1 MRALVV
7 GAGVGGLTAAVALRR
22 AGIDVEVVERAAGP
36 GRIRVGGGLH
46 LWPNGMR
53 ALAQI
58 GLGDAVQAVGE
69 TIERLDWHTPEHGL
83 LASADLAATARKV
96 GAPSV
101 GIRRADLLGVLLDA
115 VGEDA
120 IRFGTDVR
128 DEPRNADVVVGADG
142 LHSTLRRE
150 LFGDDELRAPG
161 VLVCQG
167 AAGHVSSIPPSVFV
181 EVWAPTLR
189 FGCYP
194 LRDGLNWFA
203 FVRAAEADELALDPH
218 GFLLERTRDWTAPGH
233 EVIAATPAAAVT
245 WGDVVAREPL
255 ERWTDGRVAL
265 LGDSAHAMT
274 PFTGQ
279 GACQAIEDAVVLADC
294 LRAEADVPAALRAY
308 EARRLPRA
316 RRDLEPVLGGRGLG
330 RQEEPHGRSRAAAGV
345 RRQVRAR
352 RLGPARAD
360 DRAGFLS
367 VRIPLR
373 ASP

>member
-1 MRALVV
+1 MKAVVV
-7 GAGVGGLTAAVALRR
+7 GAGVGGLTAAVALAR
-22 AGIDVEVVERAAGP
+22 AGIDVEVYERADDP

-53 ALAQI
+53 AFQELGLAER
-58 GLGDAVQAVGE
+58 VEAVGE

-115 VGEDA
+115 VGEER
-120 IRFGTDVR
+120 IRFGTEVLDLR
-128 DEPRNADVVVGADG
+128 FTADVLVGADG
-142 LHSTLRRE
+142 LHSTVRRE
-150 LFGDDELRAPG
+150 LVGDDELRAPG

-167 AAGHVSSIPPSVFV
+167 AAGHVASIPPSVFT

-194 LRDGLNWFA
+194 FRDGLNWFA
-203 FVRAAEADELALDPH
+203 FVRATEADALAPDPH
-218 GFLLERTRDWTAPGH
+218 RYLLDRTSAWTAPGRDA
-233 EVIAATPAAAVT
+233 IAATPPGAVT
-245 WGDVVAREPL
+245 CSEVVAREPL

-265 LGDSAHAMT
+265 LGDAAHAMT

-279 GACQAIEDAVVLADC
+279 GACQAIEDAVVLAEC
-294 LRAEADVPAALRAY
+294 LRAEADVPAALQAY

-316 RRDLEPVLGGRGLG
+316 VEIWN
-330 RQEEPHGRSRAAAGV
+330 RSWAAAASV
-345 RRQVRAR
+345 AKKSRTVD
-352 RLGPARAD
+352 PARQ
-360 DRAGFLS
+360 RAFAARFERVVWAQLEQTIVQGF
-367 VRIPLR
+367 
-373 ASP
+373 